1 MFKILLMSNMNDK
14 SDINPPV
21 ETNYEKHQNH
31 PAPSKEAVIE
41 EDKNGASKVLKWII
55 PVLVVL
61 LIIIWLFFK
70 N

>member
-1 MFKILLMSNMNDK
+1 MSNMNDK

-41 EDKNGASKVLKWII
+41 EDKNGASKVLK
-55 PVLVVL
+55 VDNSGFSGAFNNYLAV
-61 LIIIWLFFK
+61 F
-70 N
+70 